1 MIDPWAKF
9 DSFRRSVHVSQYGL
23 FAPKFVMKYIYI
35 SMMEEN
41 ITRLK
46 DFLSQIAW
54 SETEA
59 DEVRGRI

>member
-1 MIDPWAKF
+1 
-9 DSFRRSVHVSQYGL
+9 
-23 FAPKFVMKYIYI
+23 MKYIYI